1 MDFKE
6 AADRVRNEARRVEAF
21 LLISEV
27 LDRLGNLEQ
36 TERDLLARIK
46 VAQDAADAAAA
57 ERDTASAAITDVR
70 VQAQAILDAA
80 QRGARD
86 IHAKAQAEAAE
97 IVANG
102 GAAVDQARKK
112 ALADSAQTLKEAASI
127 LATAQAERAEIEAE
141 TVVLRGQVA
150 AGKSELARIEAALTE
165 AKATAKRLLA

>member
-27 LDRLGNLEQ
+27 LDRLGNLQQ

-70 VQAQAILDAA
+70 VQAQAIL
-80 QRGARD
+80 
-86 IHAKAQAEAAE
+86 AKAQAEAAE
-97 IVANG
+97 IVAKG
-102 GAAVDQARKK
+102 GAAGDHALKK

-127 LATAQAERAEIEAE
+127 LVTAQAERAEIEAE